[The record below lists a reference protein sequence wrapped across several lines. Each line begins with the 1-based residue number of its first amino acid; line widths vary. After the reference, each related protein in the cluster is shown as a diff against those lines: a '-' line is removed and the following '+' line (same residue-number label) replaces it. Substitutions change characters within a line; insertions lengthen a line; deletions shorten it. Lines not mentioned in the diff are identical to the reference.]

1 MIILEYISNKQ
12 LDKIMKDLTPV
23 MEEMTK
29 LSEKI
34 VDKMDDRASKDE
46 KIEKLSY
53 ENGFLRAKLGMP
65 FDRADDDEF
74 NDAPDPGD
82 DIKFG
87 D

>member
-12 LDKIMKDLTPV
+12 LDKIMKDFTPV

-34 VDKMDDRASKDE
+34 VDKMDDRASKE
-46 KIEKLSY
+46 ARIEKLAY

-65 FDRADDDEF
+65 FDRADNEF
-74 NDAPDPGD
+74 NDTPDPGD